1 MLTKYLV
8 VTVSV
13 AIMIGLAYL
22 SLRRTHSYTDY
33 NLAGRRLGF
42 SRLVSTLGAAEFNT
56 ATLIGGTSV
65 AYLYGVVGLYYTS
78 LQQAVVFGTYALTVA
93 RPYRRLQITTVAEF
107 FERRFSDRFMEPTRA
122 LASLVTLTFTWIAPA
137 TYLAGMA
144 VVTSVLLGVDTLPT
158 IIAIT
163 GFSLAIGIS
172 AGFMTSVSFDVLAY
186 VMILIFIP
194 TIFLIGWKQSGG
206 FSELS
211 TVFEAEYLSFAPN
224 WDVEDYGFA
233 AVLTWCFQNVMLY
246 IAAPWYGQRVFS
258 ARNEKIAYR
267 AMLGNTVLIT
277 TLYALVV
284 MATWFSRVLMP
295 DLKSP
300 EEALPRLVES
310 YAPPLVQGLLLVT
323 LLLVGMSTIIA
334 IWNSA
339 VSIVI
344 NDFVRRYF
352 AQRRSDEFYIWAS
365 RTVFVVLAISTA
377 ACAITFIGSILLV
390 LTYVSVFTALLA
402 FPILAGLY
410 WRRFTALAALSSLV
424 VGVLYVTLALLLAF
438 PYYLISPVG
447 VALGVVIGVGVT
459 LTCKNDESSDH
470 VTDFFN
476 LARKKVEI
484 KHDVSLR

>member
-8 VTVSV
+8 VATSV

-22 SLRRTHSYTDY
+22 SLRRTHNYADY

-42 SRLVSTLGAAEFNT
+42 SRLVATLGAAEFNT

-78 LQQAVVFGTYALTVA
+78 LQQAVVFGTYAFTVA

-107 FERRFSDRFMEPTRA
+107 FERRFSHRLMEPTRA

-144 VVTSVLLGVDTLPT
+144 VVTAVLLDVDTVPT
-158 IIAIT
+158 VIGIT
-163 GFSLAIGIS
+163 GLSFVIALS

-186 VMILIFIP
+186 TMILIFIP
-194 TIFLIGWKQSGG
+194 VIFFIGWSHSGG
-206 FSELS
+206 FGELA
-211 TVFEAEYLSFAPN
+211 TVFESEYLSFAPN
-224 WDVEDYGFA
+224 WDVEHYGFA

-246 IAAPWYGQRVFS
+246 IAAPWYGQRIFS
-258 ARNEKIAYR
+258 ARNERIAYR
-267 AMLGNTVLIT
+267 AMLANTCLIT
-277 TLYALVV
+277 GLYALVV

-295 DLKSP
+295 DLQSP

-310 YAPPLVQGLLLVT
+310 YTPPLVQGLLLVT

-344 NDFVRRYF
+344 NDFVRRYV
-352 AQRRSDEFYIWAS
+352 ARGRDDAYYIRAS
-365 RTVFVVLAISTA
+365 RIVLTILAISTA
-377 ACAITFIGSILLV
+377 ACAISFIGSILLV

-410 WRRFTALAALSSLV
+410 WRAFTSLAALSSLV
-424 VGVLYVTLALLLAF
+424 VGVLYVTLALLLTF
-438 PYYLISPVG
+438 PYYLISPIG
-447 VALGVVIGVGVT
+447 VALGTLVGVSVT
-459 LTCKNDESSDH
+459 LICKSEDSTEH
-470 VTDFFN
+470 VNAFFN
-476 LARKKVEI
+476 QARPKGV
-484 KHDVSLR
+484 RQT